1 MIPKTPRGFRDVL
14 PTEAAWRRSLKEAM
28 FTRFDLWGYLPVET
42 PTVELLDVL
51 ELDGGL
57 SDMPFRFFDSD
68 NQLLVLRPDVTL
80 PVARLTAL
88 RLAGQEGPFRLCY
101 DQSVFVENDSTYGQD
116 RQLRQLGV
124 EFIGA
129 RGAVADAEVLVLLFE
144 ALEAAGLTDFTVAI
158 GTVGVLNALV
168 AEASDDAGWQAEV
181 LAAFHASNIVGLGR
195 LVDDGRAKPI
205 YAQAIGKLARI
216 RGGAEA
222 IEACREI
229 VSPLGCEDGLD
240 ELEQT
245 LELVNANITSGKLL
259 VDFSVISSFDYYT
272 GMVFKA
278 FAPQVPAALASGGR
292 YDSTLESFGYPQ
304 PAAGFAIVLEQLMGA
319 LEAQGVV
326 PPDIAPEQTVDD
338 DDALAMFARARAL
351 REQGMRVVLGGGRS

>member
-28 FTRFDLWGYLPVET
+28 YARFDLWGYLPVET

-57 SDMPFRFFDSD
+57 SNMPFRFFDSD

-88 RLAGQEGPFRLCY
+88 RLAGQKGPFRLCY

-116 RQLRQLGV
+116 RQLRQMGV
-124 EFIGA
+124 EFIGSQ
-129 RGAVADAEVLVLLFE
+129 GAIADAEVLVLLFE
-144 ALEAAGLTDFTVAI
+144 TLQAAGLQDFTVAI

-168 AEASDDAGWQAEV
+168 AEASDDASWKADV
-181 LAAFHASNIVGLGR
+181 LAAFHASNIVGLDR
-195 LVDDGRAKPI
+195 LMDDDRAKPI
-205 YAQAIGKLARI
+205 YAQAISKLARI
-216 RGGAEA
+216 RGGREA
-222 IEACREI
+222 IDACREI
-229 VSPLGCEDGLD
+229 VQPLGCEDGLD

-245 LELVNANITSGKLL
+245 YELVCAHTEAGKLL

-292 YDSTLESFGYPQ
+292 YDGTLESFGFAQ
-304 PAAGFAIVLEQLMGA
+304 PAAGFAVVLEQLMVA
-319 LEAQGVV
+319 LEAQGAV
-326 PPDIAPEQTVDD
+326 PPDITPKQVVCEKDPN
-338 DDALAMFARARAL
+338 ALFARAREL
-351 REQGMRVVLGGGRS
+351 REQGVRVVLGGEGA